1 MLVRKQARKRNANTA
16 VASFME
22 IKAPAGPAATFTLAV
37 RTAIRAKTIIQ
48 PNIYMISLRDGVT
61 EQYIF
66 GPTLTYS
73 T

>member
-1 MLVRKQARKRNANTA
+1 
-16 VASFME
+16 ME